1 MAEPGPRLGEVLELE
16 IGAVAHGGHC
26 VARVGDAPGAR
37 VVFVRHALPG
47 ERARV
52 LVTEDAGG
60 SFCRGDAVEI
70 LRASPDRRLAPCPH
84 AGPGR
89 CGGCDWQHADWP
101 AQRRLKAQ
109 VVREQF
115 ARLAGMDVQ
124 VEVEALEGGPLGWR
138 TRTSYGVDPDGRVG
152 LRRHRSHELE
162 VLTNCPLG
170 SAGVGDHPILAA
182 GCRGVAAV
190 EIARGDDP
198 EAAVLAHTP
207 RPQRGRQRPADRVE
221 LIAGPSQL
229 HHRIDGHDFVVSSG
243 GFWQVHPRAASTFVA
258 AIIEAAQPRLGDR
271 VVDLYAGAGLFTV
284 ALAKRVGQ
292 LGRVVGVESARQ
304 AVADAAANL
313 AGLPWAEVRQAT
325 VRPPTMGELG
335 LKPDIVVLDP
345 PRSGA
350 GRAVM
355 TAIAAAGPRVIVYLS
370 CDPASLARDAA
381 GLLADGW
388 RLERLRAFDAFP
400 MTAHIE
406 CLAVFRAPGR

>member
-1 MAEPGPRLGEVLELE
+1 MAEPGPLLGEVLELE

-60 SFCRGDAVEI
+60 SFCRADAVEI
-70 LRASPDRRLAPCPH
+70 LRASPDRRAAPCPH

-109 VVREQF
+109 VVHEQF
-115 ARLAGMDVQ
+115 ARLAGVDVE

-138 TRTSYGVDPDGRVG
+138 TRTSYAVDPDGRAG
-152 LRRHRSHELE
+152 LRRHRSHQVE
-162 VLTNCPLG
+162 VLTHCPLG
-170 SAGVGDHPILAA
+170 SAGVGDHPILAT
-182 GCRGVAAV
+182 GCPGVAGM
-190 EIARGDDP
+190 EIARGDHA

-207 RPQRGRQRPADRVE
+207 RPRRGRQRPADRVE
-221 LIAGPSQL
+221 LIAGPAHL
-229 HHRIDGHDFVVSSG
+229 HHRVDGHDFVVSAG
-243 GFWQVHPRAASTFVA
+243 GFWQVHPRAAATFVA
-258 AIIEAAQPRLGDR
+258 AIIEAAQPCPGDR
-271 VVDLYAGAGLFTV
+271 VLDLYAGAGLFTV
-284 ALAKRVGQ
+284 ALAQRVGQ

-313 AGLPWAEVRQAT
+313 AGLPWAEVRLAT
-325 VRPPTMGELG
+325 VRPQTMGELD
-335 LKPDIVVLDP
+335 LEPDIVVLDP
-345 PRSGA
+345 PRAGA

-388 RLERLRAFDAFP
+388 QLERLRAFDAFP

-406 CLAVFRAPGR
+406 CLAAFGAPSR